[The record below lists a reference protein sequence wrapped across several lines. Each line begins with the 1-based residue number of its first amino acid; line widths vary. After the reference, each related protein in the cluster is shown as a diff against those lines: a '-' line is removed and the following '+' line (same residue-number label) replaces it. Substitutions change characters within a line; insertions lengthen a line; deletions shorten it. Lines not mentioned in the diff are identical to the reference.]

1 MNKKIV
7 VINPV
12 GFEGGGATTLC
23 LEYAKLGIIGLSKS
37 DTEEISASPADNP
50 PQHTSDAP
58 VKTVFASDD
67 NPSDDDAA
75 TVIIVK

>member
-1 MNKKIV
+1 MEKIKYKV
-7 VINPV
+7 SQLAKERFWFN
-12 GFEGGGATTLC
+12 
-23 LEYAKLGIIGLSKS
+23 EYAKLGIIGLSKS

-50 PQHTSDAP
+50 PQNTSDAP